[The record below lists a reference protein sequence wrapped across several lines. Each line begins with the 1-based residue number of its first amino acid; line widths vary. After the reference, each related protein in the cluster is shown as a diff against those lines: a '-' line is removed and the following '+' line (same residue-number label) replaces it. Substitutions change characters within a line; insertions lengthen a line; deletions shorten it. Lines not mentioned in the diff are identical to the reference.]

1 MVLHN
6 VSLLQQLKDKNVVV
20 MGMGRTGRALSNFL
34 LGKSRELIVTD
45 SQKEDD
51 LENLFSEN
59 VRVEFGGHKKETFEK
74 CDLLI
79 VSPGI
84 PLNDFF
90 VQTAFSSG
98 AEVISEVDFACRLS
112 DIPLVSITGTNGK
125 TTTLTMLSE
134 ILENSGLRISVG
146 GNIGRPLIDV
156 VQNQTND
163 LDFILSEI
171 SSFQLELSPGI
182 CPYLGMITN
191 VTHDHI
197 GRHKSIED
205 YLSVKTKLLSNQRES
220 DVKVINSDDPI
231 TRHLEFEGE
240 QQTLTFSRKKE
251 VSKGA
256 FVRNDKIY
264 IVLKDKIEEIC
275 GVSEMNLKGIHNLEN
290 FLGAC
295 AAGIFLGAN
304 IDAMRNTGLN
314 FKGLSHRMEIISEK
328 NGITWINDSKATNLG
343 ATKMSIMSIPGD
355 VVLIAGGSDKKS
367 DLEYILPAVK
377 SKVKKIFLIG
387 DAAKRFHEFFKDE
400 VVTEIVFDL
409 EKAISVIS
417 SQAVSGQTVLFSP
430 ACSSFDQF
438 KDYIDRGNC
447 FRELVCERNENS

>member
-1 MVLHN
+1 MGLHN

-20 MGMGRTGRALSNFL
+20 MGMGRTGRSLSNFL

-45 SQKEDD
+45 SQKADD
-51 LENLFSEN
+51 LDDFFLEN

-84 PLNDFF
+84 PSNDIF
-90 VQTAFSSG
+90 VQTAFSAG
-98 AEVISEVDFACRLS
+98 AEVISEVEFACRLS
-112 DIPLVSITGTNGK
+112 DVPLVSITGTNGK

-171 SSFQLELSPGI
+171 SSFQLELSPSI

-205 YLSVKTKLLSNQRES
+205 YLSVKTKLLSNQKKG

-231 TRHLEFEGE
+231 TRHLKFEGE

-251 VSKGA
+251 VENGA
-256 FVRNDKIY
+256 FVKNDKIFV
-264 IVLKDKIEEIC
+264 VLKDKI
-275 GVSEMNLKGIHNLEN
+275 
-290 FLGAC
+290 
-295 AAGIFLGAN
+295 
-304 IDAMRNTGLN
+304 
-314 FKGLSHRMEIISEK
+314 
-328 NGITWINDSKATNLG
+328 
-343 ATKMSIMSIPGD
+343 
-355 VVLIAGGSDKKS
+355 
-367 DLEYILPAVK
+367 
-377 SKVKKIFLIG
+377 
-387 DAAKRFHEFFKDE
+387 
-400 VVTEIVFDL
+400 
-409 EKAISVIS
+409 
-417 SQAVSGQTVLFSP
+417 
-430 ACSSFDQF
+430 
-438 KDYIDRGNC
+438 
-447 FRELVCERNENS
+447 